1 MSCHMADGGIRKD
14 LECLLTKVLTTADGA
29 LVLRALQNR
38 CRSYSKRAFFNSGS
52 VVVGYTVLEE
62 REVRKRGR
70 RRPIDRLCGSFKG

>member
-1 MSCHMADGGIRKD
+1 MSCHMGYGGIRKD
-14 LECLLTKVLTTADGA
+14 LECLLTKVLTTVDGA

-38 CRSYSKRAFFNSGS
+38 RQSYSKRAFFNLGS